1 MNWPWSRVDHPSP
14 PKAHD
19 DITEARAARQ
29 QSTTDFLA
37 TVDRNLEV
45 QRVSKHVKEH
55 RDDFAA
61 ALEESMRRK
70 LS

>member
-1 MNWPWSRVDHPSP
+1 MKWPWQQVDHPSP
-14 PKAHD
+14 PRAHD

-29 QSTTDFLA
+29 QSTTDYLA

-45 QRVSKHVKEH
+45 RRVSEHMKEH
-55 RDDFAA
+55 RDEFAA

-70 LS
+70 SS